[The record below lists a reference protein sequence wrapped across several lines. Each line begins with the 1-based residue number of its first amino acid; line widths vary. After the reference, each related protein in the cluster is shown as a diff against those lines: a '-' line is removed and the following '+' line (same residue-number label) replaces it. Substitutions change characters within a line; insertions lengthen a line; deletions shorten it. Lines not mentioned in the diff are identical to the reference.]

1 MPTQAACCVAVTEWA
16 DLVPVLAIVAMALA
30 TGAMVVALLRTKEP
44 ISTVLRR
51 WGSRLMDA
59 FWGLG

>member
-1 MPTQAACCVAVTEWA
+1 MPTRAACCVAVIEWA
-16 DLVPVLAIVAMALA
+16 DLVFVLALVAMALA

-44 ISTVLRR
+44 ISKVLRR
-51 WGSRLMDA
+51 WGARLMDS

>member
-1 MPTQAACCVAVTEWA
+1 MTEWA